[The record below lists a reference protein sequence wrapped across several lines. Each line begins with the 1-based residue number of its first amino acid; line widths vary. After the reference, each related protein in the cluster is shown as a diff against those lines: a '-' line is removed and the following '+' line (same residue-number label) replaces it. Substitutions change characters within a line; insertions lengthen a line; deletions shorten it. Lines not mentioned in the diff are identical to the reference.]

1 MRERNLSVG
10 RIQGRSP
17 VETAGQISVMAP
29 DQVPPSA
36 VADFVHIRDNIGN
49 GRSSIDAALAVI
61 ATWHGGHISRA
72 ELLALGV
79 TSRQIQHRIG
89 IGRLAPVYNGVYA
102 VGHRPTRPEARAAG
116 ALLACGP
123 RSALSHRSAA
133 TAWGIWR
140 HWREPFELTA
150 AVHRRPRGLLIH
162 QSHTLL
168 ARDVKVRDGLRV
180 TSAARTLVDLA
191 PRLTEQRLTRALND
205 LRLWKVVDPAAV
217 DDVLARNM
225 NHRARAA
232 LVRLIAEAQE
242 EPTRSEL
249 EDAFLKVV
257 RGEQLPVPEVNV
269 HIGPYRVDALFGD
282 RALVVELDGW
292 ATHKTWAAFQ
302 RDRRQDQDI
311 LAYYGIPTVRL
322 TYFETTRE
330 ARSTAERLRRIFGEL
345 GVE

>member
-1 MRERNLSVG
+1 M
-10 RIQGRSP
+10 
-17 VETAGQISVMAP
+17 
-29 DQVPPSA
+29 
-36 VADFVHIRDNIGN
+36 
-49 GRSSIDAALAVI
+49 
-61 ATWHGGHISRA
+61 
-72 ELLALGV
+72 

-89 IGRLAPVYNGVYA
+89 IGRLIPVYNGVYA

-140 HWREPFELTA
+140 RWREPFELTA
-150 AVHRRPRGLLIH
+150 AVNRRPRGLLIH

-168 ARDVKVRDGLRV
+168 VRDVKVRDGLRV

-191 PRLTEQRLTRALND
+191 PRLTERRLTRALND
-205 LRLWKVVDPAAV
+205 LRLWKVVDPGAV
-217 DDVLARNM
+217 DDALARNR
-225 NHRARAA
+225 NHRGRAA

-242 EPTRSEL
+242 EPTRSQL
-249 EDAFLKVV
+249 EDAFQKVI
-257 RGEQLPVPEVNV
+257 RSEQLSVPEINV
-269 HIGPYRVDALFGD
+269 HVGPYRVDALFGD

-311 LAYYGIPTVRL
+311 LADYGIPTVRL

-330 ARSTAERLRRIFGEL
+330 PHDTAERLRRILGEL